1 MASPQLAQAQSSK
14 VDCGND
20 SCLHVLVTGRIKA
33 GKSAL
38 VNSLRGKVV
47 ARESAV
53 TLFSETVKVST
64 FTWTVPQGVSVVF
77 YDTPGLDEKDLN
89 AVEEIKKHWRKINL
103 VLYCHRMDANRV
115 RLIAEDEEALTTLT
129 REFGKDLWEKAVL
142 VLTFANE
149 VEAGTAMAIQR
160 RWVKI
165 LYEKIEATAVPRELA
180 QRIPVESA
188 GFHKDTLQ
196 PWFKDWTRNIWEAC
210 AKAQPSLKPLV
221 QKLAGSHCK

>member
-14 VDCGND
+14 VYRGND
-20 SCLHVLVTGRIKA
+20 SCLHVLVTGRVRA

-38 VNSLRGKVV
+38 VNSLRGNVV
-47 ARESAV
+47 AKESV
-53 TLFSETVKVST
+53 SLFPETVKVST
-64 FTWTVPQGVSVVF
+64 FTWTVPQGVSVVV
-77 YDTPGLDEKDLN
+77 YDTPGLDGEDLN

-103 VLYCHRMDANRV
+103 VLYCHRMDANRL
-115 RLIAEDEEALTTLT
+115 RLITEDEEALTTLT

-142 VLTFANE
+142 VLTFANK
-149 VEAGTAMAIQR
+149 VEAGTAMAILQ

-180 QRIPVESA
+180 QRIPVEPA

-196 PWFKDWTRNIWEAC
+196 SWFKDWNRNIWEAC